1 MFKLIKYLKNYK
13 IQCIVAPL
21 FKFLEASFEI
31 VIPILTS
38 LIIDKGIN
46 VGGTPNKALVYKYT
60 ALMLGMGVLG
70 LTVALIAQYFSAVAG
85 VGIGT
90 VLRKECFYRLNRMS
104 LADIDRLGQS
114 SIVSKLTL
122 DINQVSNGVNRF
134 LRLFLR
140 APFIIIGAIISSFI
154 LNVYMGIIILVGVPV
169 ILFIVWFIGKLTV
182 PRFKSIQQDND
193 DISRISKENVEGVK
207 VIRAFNAEDG
217 ERRNFDELSDNLA
230 KKQIGASKISSLLNP
245 LTYVIANLMIIV
257 VVYLGVGKVKTGIM
271 TAGEITAMVN
281 YILQILNAI
290 FVLSN
295 MIILL
300 SKAQA
305 SAIRLNEFLSVPLSE
320 DLNGNGD
327 LETNEKGTISFENVS
342 FSYNDQTSTLENVSF
357 DVKTGETIGIIGG
370 TGSGKTTLI
379 NLISGLYKIDEGKIK
394 IDGVDINAY
403 SNDQLRKKI
412 SVAFQRFDLFDG
424 TVESNLKVANP
435 DATED
440 DMLEA
445 LKTAMAYDFV
455 MQKDGLDTAVL
466 EGGTNFSG
474 GQKQRLNIARA
485 LTKKSEILI
494 LDDSFSAL
502 DYATDLSLR
511 KNLKNIQD
519 LTVLIISQRVS
530 SVMGADKILVLEDGK
545 IAGLG
550 KHADLYET
558 CEEYKEICDLQS
570 IGGGNE

>member
-1 MFKLIKYLKNYK
+1 MVKLIKYLKNYK

-60 ALMLGMGVLG
+60 ALMLGMGVMG

-305 SAIRLNEFLSVPLSE
+305 SAIRLDEFLSVPLTE

-403 SNDQLRKKI
+403 SNNRLREKI

-424 TVESNLKVANP
+424 TVGSNLKVANP

>member
-46 VGGTPNKALVYKYT
+46 VGGAPNKALVYKYT

-394 IDGVDINAY
+394 IDGVDINSY